1 MGCGRSKGKIY
12 LAANENIVKAHSATL
27 QETELSMEEGATLL
41 HIFSTM
47 ELETAKENAPMGVVG
62 ISFAA
67 FSSKLAIKTSKF
79 ALNIF
84 AAGCGLP
91 AGVFPEQKLAGRMDS
106 HQFLKCITDLCVRT
120 DVGFKKYAFDLYKDR
135 NDGISTKAMIKMVHE
150 TYDFCA
156 VPGAQVFWDPKS
168 VTAKMDQAESFI
180 VESAGNDGVFQ
191 RGEFDEFVRKRHQ
204 LLQQVFLLQNAA
216 KDKAGGVNFWKTLMK
231 RRRKN

>member
-1 MGCGRSKGKIY
+1 MFPFFCFKYLVVVFNVNWKKTASNACARQKSKVTTLKTIKKKNIVTEHTKINDKRGKLTTMGCGRSKGKIY

-106 HQFLKCITDLCVRT
+106 HQFLKCITYHRLVCENRC
-120 DVGFKKYAFDLYKDR
+120 GIKKICF
-135 NDGISTKAMIKMVHE
+135 
-150 TYDFCA
+150 
-156 VPGAQVFWDPKS
+156 
-168 VTAKMDQAESFI
+168 
-180 VESAGNDGVFQ
+180 
-191 RGEFDEFVRKRHQ
+191 
-204 LLQQVFLLQNAA
+204 
-216 KDKAGGVNFWKTLMK
+216 
-231 RRRKN
+231 